1 MSYRTKIAEIALMP
15 GQGGYYDPL
24 SRVHMTTARPYATIY
39 SGTNCAQLR
48 RSVQA
53 GRIRLTWGSLGD
65 PVFHWKLEKRADGKL
80 VLVSNQKEEM
90 KPVYAEGEGPEDAV
104 HVPAAADVKKDDK
117 AEEEAKAKAAAEA
130 EAKKKA
136 EEEAAAKA
144 KAEKEAKAKAE
155 AEEKAK
161 AEKEAADKKKAEEA
175 KEAEEA
181 AAAEA
186 VATSKKA
193 TKKSAKK

>member
-90 KPVYAEGEGPEDAV
+90 KPVYAEGEGPEDAM
-104 HVPAAADVKKDDK
+104 HVKTTADVKEDEK
-117 AEEEAKAKAAAEA
+117 AKEAEAKAAAEA

-144 KAEKEAKAKAE
+144 KAEKEAKAKADAE
-155 AEEKAK
+155 AKAK
-161 AEKEAADKKKAEEA
+161 AEAEAKAKAEAADKKAEET
-175 KEAEEA
+175 EEA
-181 AAAEA
+181 AAAP
-186 VATSKKA
+186 KKS